1 MQPQHPPALH
11 RSYMAMRMAQGR
23 VVRLLEPFIEHS
35 IPAVRQVA
43 SRHLMRATYRR
54 PDSASPVRR

>member
-1 MQPQHPPALH
+1 
-11 RSYMAMRMAQGR
+11 MAMRMAQGR

-54 PDSASPVRR
+54 PDSASPVQR